1 VTRRSCLIVVFGVFP
16 ALPLFS
22 QHSTQSSSKPESSGP
37 ATVQSQAPGDESL
50 PEEDESERKTEYTYN
65 PLQAQHEL
73 NVGNFYFRSK
83 KYNSA
88 VGRYSEATK
97 WNPGWPEAYLKLGE
111 AEAKLHQNDAAKKS
125 LSKVIQLSPDSK
137 EARDARKLLSKL

>member
-1 VTRRSCLIVVFGVFP
+1 MVVFGVFT
-16 ALPLFS
+16 ALPSFS
-22 QHSTQSSSKPESSGP
+22 QHANQSSGKADSTPP
-37 ATVQSQAPGDESL
+37 DNVQSQAPGDESL

-73 NVGNFYFRSK
+73 NVGNFYFRNK

-88 VGRYSEATK
+88 LGRYSEATK

-111 AEAKLHQNDAAKKS
+111 TEAKLHQNDAAKKS
-125 LSKVIQLSPDSK
+125 LDKVIQLSPDSK
-137 EARDARKLLSKL
+137 EARQARKLISKL